1 MRLADRIIGA
11 TVDRFVEAPAQATAS
26 LVMVIA
32 IGTIVS
38 NALFLQTGRHPA
50 PLLPTRAAEV
60 QETAPAP
67 SVNPAE
73 EAPAPH
79 AASRPQAQAEH
90 PMPEMAALPR
100 RQPEIVPASSVET
113 LAPIDRYLVRDIQQ
127 ALAGRGLYTGTVDGL
142 YGPMTAAAIRSYQTE
157 AGLATTGT
165 ASAGLLARLQLG
177 VSGGATPAATASVPA
192 PATARNHNDS
202 IVKAVQF
209 VLTDLGYGQ
218 ITTDGKIGEE
228 TRSAIRRFQLDRG
241 LDISGEIDSRLLA
254 ELETVLGRTVF

>member
-26 LVMVIA
+26 LVMMIA

-50 PLLPTRAAEV
+50 PLMSTRAAEV
-60 QETAPAP
+60 QETMPASAAKP
-67 SVNPAE
+67 DEV
-73 EAPAPH
+73 PAPH
-79 AASRPQAQAEH
+79 TGIQPQARADQ
-90 PMPEMAALPR
+90 PMPELTALPR
-100 RQPEIVPASSVET
+100 RQPEIVPAASVES
-113 LAPIDRYLVRDIQQ
+113 LAPIDRELVRDIQQ

-142 YGPMTAAAIRSYQTE
+142 YGPMTAAAIRNYQTG

-165 ASAGLLARLQLG
+165 PSAGLLARLQLG
-177 VSGGATPAATASVPA
+177 VGGGVAPHATASVP
-192 PATARNHNDS
+192 PPSTARNHNDS

-254 ELETVLGRTVF
+254 ELEMVLGRTVF